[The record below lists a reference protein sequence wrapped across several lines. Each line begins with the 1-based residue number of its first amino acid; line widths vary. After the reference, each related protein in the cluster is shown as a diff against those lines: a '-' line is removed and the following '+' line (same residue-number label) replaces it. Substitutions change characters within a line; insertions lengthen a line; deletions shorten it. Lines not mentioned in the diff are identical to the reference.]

1 MSKLSTKDVVT
12 GGGGDFTSK
21 MIEPGNVKARIYN
34 VELEQPSF
42 LEKDDGYFLV
52 LHLETEKPTDDFVG
66 FNTVFGDESSPLHDG
81 QIGKV
86 KANRWAYK
94 DGETKSGIEIKR
106 DAEIMKF
113 MKGLCEELDCMAWW
127 NKVDN
132 KYETIEDFIAAFN
145 ADAKYQDTWLNWCV
159 GGRQYT
165 KQNGYKGW
173 DLHLPKFSRMGV
185 PFESLTVVKK
195 RLLPFDVADHT
206 EITEPKPVDEF
217 GGSSDDGGDDLPPMA
232 DAPEFE
238 L

>member
-1 MSKLSTKDVVT
+1 MSKLSTKDVAAP
-12 GGGGDFTSK
+12 GGGDFVSK
-21 MIEPGNVKARIYN
+21 MIEPGNIKAKLYK
-34 VELEQPSF
+34 VELDQPNF
-42 LEKDDGYFLV
+42 LEKDDGYFLC
-52 LHLETEKPTDDFVG
+52 LHLETEKPTEDFVG
-66 FNTVFGDESSPLHDG
+66 FSTVFGDDSAPLHDG

-94 DGETKSGIEIKR
+94 NGETKSGVAISR

-113 MKGLCEELDCMAWW
+113 MKGLCEELGCTKWW

-132 KYETIEDFIAAFN
+132 KYETIEDFIDAFN
-145 ADAKYQDTWLNWCV
+145 ADAEYQDTWLNWCI

-185 PFESLTVVKK
+185 PFQSLDAVKK
-195 RLLPFDVADHT
+195 NLLVFDPADHT
-206 EITEPKPVDEF
+206 EITEPKPVDSF
-217 GGSSDDGGDDLPPMA
+217 GATTDDGGDDLPPMT